1 MSGSWSSLVEEDEQ
15 PWSPLVEG
23 DEQSYRPRGKS
34 KRNDALAAEAK
45 KFNIMD

>member
-23 DEQSYRPRGKS
+23 DEQSYRPHGKS
-34 KRNDALAAEAK
+34 RRNDALAPEAK
-45 KFNIMD
+45 KF